1 MSDIKVI
8 AIASGKGGVGKTNVA
23 VNLAFQ
29 LSQSGKKVL
38 LLDADLGLANVDILL
53 NVKPKLNLFDV
64 LEGRCDIKDTLVE
77 GPGGIHLI
85 PAASGVKNMAELAH
99 AQHAGIVMAL
109 SELDQHYDVMIVD
122 TAAGISDSVVTFS
135 KACQHVTVVCSDE
148 PTSMADAY
156 ALIKVLRNE
165 AGITRFKVLRNMVT
179 DEVQARAGYK
189 RLVATAEHFLDVHL
203 EYAGF
208 IPKDNLLPKAVS
220 RQQCVSDA
228 FPSAP
233 SSKAFRKLADAVI
246 GWETPTGP
254 RGHIEFFVDRMA
266 GAQAGAVL

>member
-1 MSDIKVI
+1 MSEIRII

-23 VNLAFQ
+23 ANLAYQ
-29 LSQSGKKVL
+29 LSRSGKKVL
-38 LLDADLGLANVDILL
+38 LLDADLGLGNVDILL
-53 NVKPKLNLFDV
+53 NLKPAHNLFDV
-64 LEGRCDIKDTLVE
+64 LEGRCSIKDIVVE

-122 TAAGISDSVVTFS
+122 VAAGISDSVVTFS
-135 KACQHVTVVCSDE
+135 KASHHVAVVCSDE

-165 AGITRFKVLRNMVT
+165 AQITRFKIVRNMVT
-179 DEVQARAGYK
+179 DELQARAGYK
-189 RLVATAEHFLDVHL
+189 RLVAAAQHFLDVHL

-208 IPKDNLLPKAVS
+208 IPKDPMLPKAVGK
-220 RQQCVSDA
+220 QQCVSEA
-228 FPSAP
+228 YPSAM
-233 SSKAFRKLADAVI
+233 SSKAFRALAENLLS
-246 GWETPTGP
+246 WETPNGP
-254 RGHIEFFVDRMA
+254 RGHVEFFVDRMVDN
-266 GAQAGAVL
+266 QAGAAL

>member
-1 MSDIKVI
+1 MSEIKVI
-8 AIASGKGGVGKTNVA
+8 AVASGKGGVGKTNVA

-29 LSQSGKKVL
+29 LSRSGKKVL

-53 NVKPKLNLFDV
+53 NIKPKLNLSDV
-64 LEGRCDIKDTLVE
+64 LAGRCEIKDIVVQ
-77 GPGGIHLI
+77 GPGGIYLI

-109 SELDQHYDVMIVD
+109 SELDQDFDVMIVD

-135 KACQHVTVVCSDE
+135 KASQHVAVVCSDE

-165 AGITRFKVLRNMVT
+165 VGITRFKVLRNMVT
-179 DEVQARAGYK
+179 NEVQARAGYK
-189 RLVATAEHFLDVHL
+189 RLVDAAAHFLDVHL

-208 IPKDNLLPKAVS
+208 IPKDDLLQKAVA

-228 FPSAP
+228 YPSAP
-233 SSKAFRKLADAVI
+233 SSKAFRKLA
-246 GWETPTGP
+246 ETVNDWDTPEGP

-266 GAQAGAVL
+266 GGQAGAAL